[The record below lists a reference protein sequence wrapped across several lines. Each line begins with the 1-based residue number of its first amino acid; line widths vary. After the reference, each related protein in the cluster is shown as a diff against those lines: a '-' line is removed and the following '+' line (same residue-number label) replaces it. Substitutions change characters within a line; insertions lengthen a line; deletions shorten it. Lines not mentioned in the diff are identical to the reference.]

1 MISEKRYSILIVDD
15 ESMNISILKYILG
28 SEYKIYASSDGE
40 DAIEAAEEFKP
51 DIILL
56 DIIMPGIDGYE
67 VLAALKTSEKTY
79 NIPVIFISG
88 LDSANDEEKCLAL
101 GAAGYITK
109 PFQIGNVKLQV
120 KKHINLIESAKEN
133 NERIDLNV
141 LLR

>member
-1 MISEKRYSILIVDD
+1 MSSEKKYSILIVDD
-15 ESMNISILKYILG
+15 ESMNISTLKYILS
-28 SEYKIYASSDGE
+28 SEYKIYASCDGE